1 MPKKGELIKS
11 AISSLPKA
19 LKVVD
24 NKISS
29 HKNNLTRRP
38 AIPKKID
45 AKLEK
50 GLYTNVSGSIPSKL
64 KANSSPLKSE
74 KDINKSSKNKLTDV
88 NLGVNHKNLGD
99 LYSGNS
105 HSKIFEFNYNQMLRM
120 QKGLQPVQ
128 GIVTNGSGKYMNNS
142 KEAILKG
149 LNEANLNNSLGEENK
164 PSIKYEPFK
173 TSSENLEK
181 HKNEAAEEWNNFKE
195 SAKQWGKDIYDKDMF
210 IVSDIVGGL
219 FGAEIKPED
228 SNGTTRYMS
237 SVGGLAEGAIGM
249 VEGLV
254 TAVCNPID
262 TLKALGQAVSHPAET
277 VKNLCN
283 SFGEGIYDYFNNQTR
298 DERYRLLGK
307 VAFEFID
314 PGKITKVN
322 KLSGVS
328 KLTDKMS
335 DVNKVSDKVKIP
347 DIGKIPDKAKIPD
360 IDKIPDKDKAPDKA
374 KTPDKDKAPD
384 KAKISDKDKTP
395 DEISDMSLNKKVE
408 LYNKMNENNSNNSNK
423 GDVDFNPNAL
433 NNSNS
438 GGVNITITDDIA
450 DATKVTKVKFGEH
463 IKITKEGRK
472 TVKELKPNV
481 EYTTKYGY
489 TYTTDAEGRINSVK
503 GTLKL
508 GKQKRDL
515 KAQREVGGEDR
526 LPNDNGGHLIAHQ
539 FGGEGGIDNL
549 VAMDASVN
557 KAPGEWRKLEI
568 EWEKNI
574 REGNDVYVEIY
585 PIYDGNSKRP
595 KAIEVRYKINN
606 VEELPVLVENTPTP
620 KK

>member
-1 MPKKGELIKS
+1 MPKKGELIK
-11 AISSLPKA
+11 ATISSLPKA

-29 HKNNLTRRP
+29 HKNNLTKRP

-74 KDINKSSKNKLTDV
+74 KDINKNSKNKLTDV
-88 NLGVNHKNLGD
+88 NLGVNHKNLEA
-99 LYSGNS
+99 LYSGNN

-164 PSIKYEPFK
+164 PAIKYEPYK

-181 HKNEAAEEWNNFKE
+181 HKNEAAEEWNNFKA
-195 SAKQWGKDIYDKDMF
+195 SAKQWGKDIYDKEMF

-228 SNGTTRYMS
+228 SNDTTRYMS
-237 SVGGLAEGAIGM
+237 SVGGLVEGAIGM
-249 VEGLV
+249 GEGLV

-262 TLKALGQAVSHPAET
+262 TFKALGQAVSHPAET
-277 VKNLCN
+277 LKNLCN
-283 SFGEGIYDYFNNQTR
+283 SLGEGIYDYFNNQTR
-298 DERYRLLGK
+298 DERYRSLGK

-360 IDKIPDKDKAPDKA
+360 I
-374 KTPDKDKAPD
+374 DKAPD

-463 IKITKEGRK
+463 IKVTKEGRK

-481 EYTTKYGY
+481 EYTTTNNY

-503 GTLKL
+503 GTLQL
-508 GKQKRDL
+508 GKKQKRDL

-557 KAPGEWRKLEI
+557 KAPGKWRELEI

-574 REGNDVYVEIY
+574 REGNEVYVEMY
-585 PIYDGNSKRP
+585 PIYSGNSKRP
-595 KAIEVRYKINN
+595 DAIIVKYKINN
-606 VEELPVLVENTPTP
+606 VEELPIRVDNRP
-620 KK
+620 KS